1 MKLLELQRTMARA
14 VMQPLTFSE
23 RMQRTAPDGQPMR
36 NYAARFIKP
45 NDRLTSFERLEIYN
59 RQYWFRLL
67 SSMVED
73 FPGLRAVLGEARFES
88 MSRAYITDCPS
99 RSFTLRN
106 LGSQLESWLHKN
118 PKWAGKKQTLALDL
132 VKLEW
137 ADIEA
142 FDGKA
147 EPALRPED
155 LAAKAN
161 PNLRLRLQPY
171 IQLLSLR
178 YPVDHL
184 LLEVKHSG
192 ENFDVASNAF
202 TERHK
207 KKRVQSVA
215 KLKPAAIHLAVHRID
230 NSVYFRRLDPEEFA
244 VLSALKLGRTLQKS
258 IDLAF
263 RESEIPEA
271 DRPATVQQW
280 FHNWAVL
287 GWFCRMEQNSAPAR
301 AKASNRQPPRK
312 NVASDKLAGKNVA
325 PRNSARAEPSL
336 KNASSANLSRKNR
349 PGKNP
354 SRD

>member
-73 FPGLRAVLGEARFES
+73 FPGLRAILGAARFES
-88 MSRAYITDCPS
+88 MSKAYITDNPS

-118 PKWAGKKQTLALDL
+118 PRWAGKKQALALDI

-137 ADIEA
+137 AEIEA

-147 EPALRPED
+147 EPPLRPED
-155 LAAKAN
+155 LAAN
-161 PNLRLRLQPY
+161 SGPNLHLRLQPY

-178 YPVDHL
+178 YPVDDL
-184 LLEVKHSG
+184 LLEIKSNLE
-192 ENFDVASNAF
+192 ENEVASNAF
-202 TERHK
+202 QERRK
-207 KKRVQSVA
+207 RKRVQSVA
-215 KLKPAAIHLAVHRID
+215 KLRPAAITLAVHRID
-230 NSVYFRRLDPEEFA
+230 NSVYFRRLEPEELA
-244 VLSALKLGRTLQKS
+244 LLTALKQGRTLQQAVNC
-258 IDLAF
+258 AF
-263 RESEIPEA
+263 RDSKISPQEL
-271 DRPATVQQW
+271 PALVQRW
-280 FHNWAVL
+280 FHNWAAL
-287 GWFCRMEQNSAPAR
+287 GWFCQPEP
-301 AKASNRQPPRK
+301 KAETSPR
-312 NVASDKLAGKNVA
+312 
-325 PRNSARAEPSL
+325 
-336 KNASSANLSRKNR
+336 SANRIKGKRTGARRKIA
-349 PGKNP
+349 
-354 SRD
+354 